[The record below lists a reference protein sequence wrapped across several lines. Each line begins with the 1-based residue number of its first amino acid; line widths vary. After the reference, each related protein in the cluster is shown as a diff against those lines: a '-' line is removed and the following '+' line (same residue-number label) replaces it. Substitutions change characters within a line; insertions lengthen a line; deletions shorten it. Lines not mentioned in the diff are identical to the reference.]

1 MAKELNIN
9 QKKFCEVYLTNGF
22 NGTKAYQEAYGTEKS
37 GSASACAHDLL
48 NKADIIDYLKVLEG
62 DYRIIGQEVGINK
75 KLIMERLKDQLFAK
89 KKVFFDDGNIEKEVD
104 DNTAINGAINTYLKL
119 TGDFAPEKK
128 DINVK
133 GESGLSAEDLSKL
146 TNEEREIKKQE
157 FILELSK

>member
-1 MAKELNIN
+1 MAKELNAN
-9 QKKFCEVYLTNGF
+9 QKRFCEAYILNGF

-37 GSASACAHDLL
+37 GSAAVCAHDLL

-89 KKVFFDDGNIEKEVD
+89 KKVFFDDGNIEKEVE

-128 DINVK
+128 DIKLN
-133 GESGLSAEDLSKL
+133 GDSALSTEDLSKS
-146 TNEEREIKKQE
+146 TPEELEKKKQE
-157 FILELSK
+157 LILELSK